1 MDLLPILRSLA
12 RRKTGAILIALQ
24 VALTVAI
31 LSNSIAVVQQRL
43 QHMRRPTGLDEADI
57 FTMGNQ
63 FAGATADLSSR
74 IQADLAQLRAIPG
87 VVDAVA
93 GQSFPLRGYG
103 GSTGVKR
110 TSDPKATSFNAA
122 EYATSERVLDTWG
135 LRLISGRNFTRTEI
149 RERQLGRDWTAPPVA
164 IVSQALARA
173 LFPQG
178 DALGREIYIAGTAP
192 TRIVG
197 IVAHAQSPWAAHESV
212 GFPAEYSVLEP
223 LQWVSTNVSYVVRT
237 RPGLSA
243 ALLPVAQQRLY
254 ALSHA
259 RVISEAQTFAD
270 TRAEEYRDDRSL
282 GLILAV
288 VCALLLTVTA
298 FGIIALTTYW
308 VAQRQHQI
316 GMRRALGARRINI
329 IQYFHTENLLIA
341 GVGAAIGVALA
352 VAGNLWLTTSL
363 EMGRMGVGYICLGA
377 MIVVVLSQA
386 AVTWPALRAASL
398 PPAAAIRGL

>member
-12 RRKTGAILIALQ
+12 RRKTGALLIALQ

-43 QHMRRPTGLDEADI
+43 LHMRRATGLNEADI
-57 FTMGNQ
+57 FTLGNQ
-63 FAGATADLSSR
+63 FAGATTDLSAR
-74 IQADLAQLRAIPG
+74 IQADLVQLRAIRG

-103 GSTGVKR
+103 GSTGVRR
-110 TSDPKATSFNAA
+110 TSDPQAASLNAA
-122 EYATSERVLDTWG
+122 EYAAPERVLDTWG
-135 LRLISGRNFTRTEI
+135 LRLVAGRNFTHTEI
-149 RERQLGRDWTAPPVA
+149 RERRLGTDWTAPAVA

-173 LFPQG
+173 LFPKG
-178 DALGREIYIAGTAP
+178 DALGGEIYIAGTTP
-192 TRIVG
+192 SRIVG
-197 IVAHAQSPWAAHESV
+197 IVARAQTPWAAHESA

-223 LQWVSTNVSYVVRT
+223 LQWVSTNVAYVVRT

-243 ALLPVAQQRLY
+243 SLLPVAQRQLY

-270 TRAEEYRDDRSL
+270 TRAEQYRDDRSL

-308 VAQRQHQI
+308 VAQRQRQI

-329 IQYFHTENLLIA
+329 IQYLHTENLLIA
-341 GVGAAIGVALA
+341 GGGAAIGVALA
-352 VAGNLWLTTSL
+352 MAGNVWLATSL
-363 EMGRMGVGYICLGA
+363 EMGRTGVGYICLGA
-377 MIVVVLSQA
+377 TIVVALSQV
-386 AVTWPALRAASL
+386 AVTWPALRAACL
-398 PPAAAIRGL
+398 PPAAAIRGR